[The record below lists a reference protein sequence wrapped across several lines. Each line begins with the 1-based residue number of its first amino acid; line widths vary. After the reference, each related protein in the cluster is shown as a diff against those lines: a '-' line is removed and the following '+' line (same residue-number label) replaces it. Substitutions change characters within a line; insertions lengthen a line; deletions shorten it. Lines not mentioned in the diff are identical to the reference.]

1 MSFKDDIPHYKSM
14 QDNDYYN
21 NSLPNWFWYELPQF
35 ILGYC
40 NEDEEGCGEWEKLE
54 VKFLFLL

>member
-40 NEDEEGCGEWEKLE
+40 NEDEEGCG
-54 VKFLFLL
+54 